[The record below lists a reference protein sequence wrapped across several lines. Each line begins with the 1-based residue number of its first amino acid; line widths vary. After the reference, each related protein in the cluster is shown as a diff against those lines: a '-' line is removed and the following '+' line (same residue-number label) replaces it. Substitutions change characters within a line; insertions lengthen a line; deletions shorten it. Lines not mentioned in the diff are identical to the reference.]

1 MLDPVDGA
9 EAMGGRF
16 LRAMAYLALLTVVLL
31 TSCQAAFAAPAPT
44 VAPTVASTLAEAAP

>member
-31 TSCQAAFAAPAPT
+31 TSCQAAFAAPAPALAAT
-44 VAPTVASTLAEAAP
+44 VAATVTETAP